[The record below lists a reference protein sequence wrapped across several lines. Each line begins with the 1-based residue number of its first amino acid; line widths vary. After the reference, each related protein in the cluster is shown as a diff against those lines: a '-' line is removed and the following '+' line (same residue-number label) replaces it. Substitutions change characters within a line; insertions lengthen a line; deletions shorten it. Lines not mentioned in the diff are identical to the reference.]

1 MLGVALC
8 AGLSASSAQAQ
19 TEPADTAH
27 SAAPDSGILSHM
39 PGMKGVSDT
48 AQASAQTAMAM
59 DGAPLGI
66 PMERNGSGTSWLPD
80 ATPMHAFNAAL
91 GGWNVMLHGIAFVQY
106 DDQQNPNGSHRG
118 DTQLGSV
125 NWAMLAA
132 SHPLAGG
139 LLGLRGM
146 FSAEPLTVGSRGY
159 PLLLQSGEAYDG
171 QPLHDRQHPHDLFME
186 LAALYDHAV
195 SDHLAVSLY
204 VAPVGE
210 PAIGPV
216 AFPHRP
222 SAESD
227 PLAPIGHHWQD
238 ATHISFGVITA
249 GIYTHAMRIEG
260 SIFNGREPDQIRT
273 NFDYKGRSL
282 DSYAG
287 RITVNPDAQW
297 SLSASYAFLKS
308 PEQLEPTI
316 SAHRIVASAMYE
328 RPFGVA
334 GSWAST
340 LIYGANKH
348 AGDRT
353 LSNSALAET
362 NLDLGDRNTLFARSE
377 LVQKSLNDLAV
388 SPDVLVTQPAAP
400 VSEAQYVPPG
410 TGDAPTLDVGE
421 LTLGYLRELTSPGTM
436 GIAVGIAGTLN
447 FIPATLQSAYGSRT
461 PAGGV
466 IFVRLRPGLMKMG
479 AHNTA
484 KKPMQMHDMCDMSC
498 EAR

>member
-195 SDHLAVSLY
+195 SDHLAASLY
-204 VAPVGE
+204 V
-210 PAIGPV
+210 
-216 AFPHRP
+216 
-222 SAESD
+222 
-227 PLAPIGHHWQD
+227 
-238 ATHISFGVITA
+238 
-249 GIYTHAMRIEG
+249 
-260 SIFNGREPDQIRT
+260 
-273 NFDYKGRSL
+273 
-282 DSYAG
+282 
-287 RITVNPDAQW
+287 
-297 SLSASYAFLKS
+297 
-308 PEQLEPTI
+308 
-316 SAHRIVASAMYE
+316 
-328 RPFGVA
+328 
-334 GSWAST
+334 
-340 LIYGANKH
+340 
-348 AGDRT
+348 
-353 LSNSALAET
+353 
-362 NLDLGDRNTLFARSE
+362 
-377 LVQKSLNDLAV
+377 
-388 SPDVLVTQPAAP
+388 
-400 VSEAQYVPPG
+400 
-410 TGDAPTLDVGE
+410 
-421 LTLGYLRELTSPGTM
+421 SPG
-436 GIAVGIAGTLN
+436 G
-447 FIPATLQSAYGSRT
+447 
-461 PAGGV
+461 
-466 IFVRLRPGLMKMG
+466 
-479 AHNTA
+479 
-484 KKPMQMHDMCDMSC
+484 
-498 EAR
+498 